1 MNAREQRLA
10 RNEALFREV
19 NERIADVSS
28 SYELGDS
35 LEFLC
40 ECGSQDCRD
49 AISIVRADY
58 ERVRSEP
65 DRFVVMTG
73 HESLEIER
81 VLERRDGYL
90 VVAKIGEAGAIAE
103 ETDPRS

>member
-1 MNAREQRLA
+1 VHSREQRLA

-40 ECGSQDCRD
+40 ECASQDCLD
-49 AISIVRADY
+49 AIPIVRADY

-65 DRFVVMTG
+65 DRFLVMAG
-73 HESLEIER
+73 HENLEIER
-81 VLERRDGYL
+81 VLERRDGYV
-90 VVAKIGEAGAIAE
+90 VVAKIGEAGAVAE
-103 ETDPRS
+103 ATDPRS